1 MGDIDETQRRTRGAF
16 FIATCLLPYQ
26 TACVIIDKRMVLFI
40 SSVGRRECLFD
51 VGEGESEIGK
61 GEVKLT

>member
-1 MGDIDETQRRTRGAF
+1 MGDIDETQTRGAL

-26 TACVIIDKRMVLFI
+26 AACVIIDKRMVLFI
-40 SSVGRRECLFD
+40 CSGGRRECLSD